1 MSDKHTVTLR
11 QVDQARSDLN
21 ADHYRELA
29 TKLLTIARDECRLSD
44 PQLELV
50 ALARRYKERAD
61 YLDRR
66 ARYRPDRGGS

>member
-1 MSDKHTVTLR
+1 MRRNHTLR
-11 QVDQARSDLN
+11 LQQADQASFDLN

-29 TKLLTIARDECRLSD
+29 TKLLTIAQDECHLSD
-44 PQLELV
+44 PQLDLL

-66 ARYRPDRGGS
+66 VRYQQ